1 MRVSRDTLI
10 ADSGFLIA
18 LFDTRELHHAAARV
32 YLQHCAQP
40 LVTVEAVVV
49 EVSFFLAGSQR
60 RAFLNAIAAAAL
72 PVLPLEAN
80 SHRRIAEL
88 LRKYDDLAPDY
99 ADLALIDLAER
110 SALNAILTLDTH
122 DFSRYRIK
130 GRKCFNLVSW
140 H

>member
-18 LFDTRELHHAAARV
+18 LFDSREPHHAAARL
-32 YLQHCAQP
+32 YLQHCGQP

-49 EVSFFLAGSQR
+49 EVSFFLSGGQR

-72 PVLPLEAN
+72 PVLPPEPN

-88 LRKYDDLAPDY
+88 FSKYDDLAPDY

-110 SALNAILTLDTH
+110 SELNAILTLDAH
-122 DFSRYRIK
+122 DFSLYRIK
-130 GRKCFNLVSW
+130 GRKCFDLVSW